1 MKDFAWVLGRIRD
14 LCLRHGGAAVYFR
27 RATWPAPLAVC
38 LCGKVVTLPL
48 EGWVDLSASYFYESA
63 RTESEPFNKWDS
75 PLASWKLE
83 RPWIPE
89 WADLLANDWEVAK

>member
-38 LCGKVVTLPL
+38 LCGKVVTLTL
-48 EGWVDLSASYFYESA
+48 EGWVDLSEAQFFEGKREEREAFYPYN
-63 RTESEPFNKWDS
+63 T
-75 PLASWKLE
+75 PLVSWKPE
-83 RPWIPE
+83 RVWAPT